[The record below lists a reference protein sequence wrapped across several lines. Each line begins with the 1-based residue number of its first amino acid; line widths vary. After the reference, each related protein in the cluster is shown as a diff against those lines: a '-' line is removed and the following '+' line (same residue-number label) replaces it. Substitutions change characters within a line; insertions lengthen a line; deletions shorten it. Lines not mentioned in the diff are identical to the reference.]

1 MLILK
6 EVFSKVYVTS
16 SFSDMCS
23 CVQQRDTA
31 TVNIS
36 VWVFSSQ
43 NGWHGDPVIC
53 GSLIRVFA
61 SASDP
66 QTQTIITIITYL
78 LNIPDFIGLS
88 DPVEKCNY
96 LRKKY

>member
-1 MLILK
+1 M
-6 EVFSKVYVTS
+6 YVTS
-16 SFSDMCS
+16 SFSDLCS
-23 CVQQRDTA
+23 CVQERDTT
-31 TVNIS
+31 TVSIS
-36 VWVFSSQ
+36 AWVFSSQ
-43 NGWHGDPVIC
+43 NGWHDDPVIC

-78 LNIPDFIGLS
+78 LNISDIIGSS
-88 DPVEKCNY
+88 DPVEKSNY